1 MRRFPLSR
9 FILCA
14 LLACLTIP
22 VSSAASVDAKLLSLV
37 PPGAQGVARIGA
49 PSGRGTRSNFVVM
62 TRESGIDLNDF
73 FALAGAVG
81 NLSIRE
87 AIFVA
92 ITEVTGDLREHS
104 LLAGGN
110 FDRERIYR
118 SAVDGGARVIRYRG
132 LPVLVIQPFAR
143 EGSEFHEVRWLAIPV
158 SDVLL
163 FGSIAS
169 VQQEL
174 DRHLARSPA
183 DPRLVAKLSRL
194 RHDDET
200 WTLLSPPAWSP
211 KLRDA
216 LAAIDPKLAERL
228 KDGDALQFG
237 IHYGR
242 QVEFQYEITTSSGA
256 ATRSISD
263 SFTQSLA
270 GLAKGS
276 SLLADP
282 EVTGN
287 DNTVR
292 GIIKV
297 SMPRYNA
304 WLEEVSARGKSTVF
318 R

>member
-1 MRRFPLSR
+1 
-9 FILCA
+9 
-14 LLACLTIP
+14 
-22 VSSAASVDAKLLSLV
+22 
-37 PPGAQGVARIGA
+37 
-49 PSGRGTRSNFVVM
+49 
-62 TRESGIDLNDF
+62 
-73 FALAGAVG
+73 
-81 NLSIRE
+81 
-87 AIFVA
+87 
-92 ITEVTGDLREHS
+92 
-104 LLAGGN
+104 
-110 FDRERIYR
+110 
-118 SAVDGGARVIRYRG
+118 
-132 LPVLVIQPFAR
+132 
-143 EGSEFHEVRWLAIPV
+143 
-158 SDVLL
+158 
-163 FGSIAS
+163 
-169 VQQEL
+169 
-174 DRHLARSPA
+174 
-183 DPRLVAKLSRL
+183 
-194 RHDDET
+194 
-200 WTLLSPPAWSP
+200 
-211 KLRDA
+211 

-304 WLEEVSARGKSTVF
+304 WLAEVSARGKSTLF